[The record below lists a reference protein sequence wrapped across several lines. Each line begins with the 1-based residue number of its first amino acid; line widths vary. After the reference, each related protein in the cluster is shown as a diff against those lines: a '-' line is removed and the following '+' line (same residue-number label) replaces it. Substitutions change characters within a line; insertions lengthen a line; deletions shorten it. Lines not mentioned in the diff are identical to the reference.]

1 MDILKKLGALGFKNA
16 SVLDDKKGLTR
27 IRTSEGWVY
36 ERFASEDAVA
46 AWAINRKPESAE

>member
-1 MDILKKLGALGFKNA
+1 MDTLKKLGALGFKNA

-46 AWAINRKPESAE
+46 AWATNRKPETAE